1 MYIIW
6 ILALLVIAVMI
17 WIDNLKDLANKKHP
31 SYVRQIDLDK
41 WSKK

>member
-6 ILALLVIAVMI
+6 ILALLVIAVMY
-17 WIDNLKDLANKKHP
+17 WIDNLSDKKLP
-31 SYVRQIDLDK
+31 NYVRQIDLDK